1 MQSLQCSKN
10 QQWNFLTECTGN
22 TDCCIIHMWNSH
34 FYTNSPT
41 HSFQESDISSTKTW
55 YHRHHRY
62 GITIFSSIPY
72 QNAAL
77 IRLTLGSSVCAVHT
91 TPSSAGSKLKTH
103 FSPFDSKL
111 ISQPSQPQKDHW
123 CPQSTHGASQCK
135 LQHKDAE
142 MSTEKRNYIG
152 KNNV

>member
-10 QQWNFLTECTGN
+10 QQWNFLTECTEN
-22 TDCCIIHMWNSH
+22 RLLYNSH
-34 FYTNSPT
+34 VKFSFLYKFT
-41 HSFQESDISSTKTW
+41 HFFQEAAISSTKIW
-55 YHRHHRY
+55 EFQYYRY
-62 GITIFSSIPY
+62 GIPIFSSISY

-77 IRLTLGSSVCAVHT
+77 TRLTLGSTVCAVHT
-91 TPSSAGSKLKTH
+91 PHSSAESKLKTH

-135 LQHKDAE
+135 LQHRDAE
-142 MSTEKRNYIG
+142 RSTERRNYIG
-152 KNNV
+152 KN